1 MLFRSQDAAV
11 YLAKKQKWKC
21 VTTRISLGR
30 GDYQLNVG
38 AGGVDIVLDGE
49 VKAVRTE
56 VDREQFDTALAQLHI
71 IDPKLDAELRKLLGV
86 KL

>member
-1 MLFRSQDAAV
+1 M
-11 YLAKKQKWKC
+11 
-21 VTTRISLGR
+21 TTRISLGR
-30 GDYQLNVG
+30 GEYQLSVG

-56 VDREQFDTALAQLHI
+56 VDRKQFNAAFTQLHI
-71 IDPKLDAELRKLLGV
+71 IEPKLDTELRKLLGV